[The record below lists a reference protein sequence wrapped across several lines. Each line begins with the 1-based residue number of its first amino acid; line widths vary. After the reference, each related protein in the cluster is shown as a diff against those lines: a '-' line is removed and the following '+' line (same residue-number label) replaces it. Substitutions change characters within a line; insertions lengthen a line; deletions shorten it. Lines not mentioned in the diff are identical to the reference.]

1 MGRDEI
7 LKRFTPKM
15 ENVLL
20 ILHELQNRNPNNFIQ
35 KDDIEAV
42 AKYLNTTMA
51 TIYGVVRYYT
61 MFSDKPRGKR
71 IVRLCVSPVCR
82 MKGAQGILE
91 ALKEEL
97 DVQPGGTTEDGEFTL
112 EFTQCLGQCQ
122 HSPVMMV
129 DMDIHG
135 ELTAEKARR
144 TIRELHKAQTKPGGE
159 E

>member
-7 LKRFTPKM
+7 LKTFTPKM
-15 ENVLL
+15 ENLLL
-20 ILHELQNRNPNNFIQ
+20 ILHALQNRNPSHYIQ
-35 KDDIEAV
+35 KEDIEAV

-51 TIYGVVRYYT
+51 AIYGVVRYYT

-97 DVQPGGTTEDGEFTL
+97 DVLPGETTEDGAFTL

-129 DMDIHG
+129 DADNYG
-135 ELTAEKARR
+135 ELTGEKARQ
-144 TIRELHKAQTKPGGE
+144 TIRDIRGPEIEPGGE